1 VKSARLLVI
10 LAMIL
15 FSTGSLVAAQ
25 TQEYTHV
32 YGAVTNINGAP
43 LQNVTVY
50 VQELRTGQI
59 KETVT
64 NGSGYYGI
72 NVSSGFSY
80 NFYFLLDLP
89 NTSGYDYVPSMRI
102 AEIARSIETLN
113 VSTSLFPGASIY
125 VQGDA
130 YFVENGYAATAEYFK
145 VLEPSGFEIGLKYVM
160 RAYGDNNPLVKAGI
174 LDDRLVVVP
183 ADMIVKIGADSRIFE
198 PVMRQNFVIDNYS
211 NNFYLKQ
218 GELTSID
225 LWHPTVLHNL
235 DIVNREIESAK
246 NYVESFKGQ
255 LYLQAEINDINRAE
269 LLVDDAQFSLAEKNY
284 DASIADLREAYLLA
298 INSQDQV
305 RNMYESAQGSAFILV
320 PLLTLFSFAVTYL
333 LTEKAVLKVLGSFT
347 VFIFFLT
354 ILYFLYPG
362 YVLLDQNLLYG
373 SAIVSFL
380 AITFFIFLYR
390 VLLRLAPVP
399 KEGIA
404 LASAIVITFSIAK
417 RNIRRRKLLSSL
429 TLISVL
435 IFVAGSFVLTSSSIA
450 YGYHSEEIHTFL
462 TPKEGLMIRKVPNP
476 PLNQYVPF
484 LPLQESLL
492 DWLSNKSEI
501 KVAAPKVENRPVGYP
516 LVHIQHE
523 QWKIPIYGVLG
534 ILPSAEVETTNI
546 LDSLS
551 GQESSFLNN
560 NSVYEVLISVAA
572 AEKLHLNVGDKVN
585 VVGHDLNFTVI
596 GFLSDSKLDR
606 IRDLD
611 IDSIK
616 PKKLVLGTAL
626 PCESDEIIVM
636 TYGTA
641 LSLHELAN
649 TVISRVNVLLEDSST
664 IPVLTREIV
673 LQKNLQ
679 VWSSFGGRLY
689 LNQVGEYLEVKGIE
703 QMFIP
708 LVIVVLNVAVTMLNY
723 VHTRKKEIYTMST
736 LGLNPTHIATIFL
749 SESILLGIVSGVAG
763 YLLGLGLYHLLPLLP
778 TNVVVRQK
786 VSAEWSIFALLI
798 SLMATTLGAVIP
810 ATRAT
815 KIATASLQRKW
826 KLRGKIKSADK
837 PWRIPLPVSINPRD
851 VEPFLRFVKQRLNM
865 YEGEVETKVENIMA
879 KTNLLRFDYVSRRSG
894 DSSDVVLT
902 RNTLIIVKK
911 KRQQT
916 FGVEVI
922 VESLDKL
929 LPSWKFKNNV
939 EETVV
944 FIRKL
949 LLEWSDFRGRMNYKS
964 NT

>member
-1 VKSARLLVI
+1 MKSARLLVI

-534 ILPSAEVETTNI
+534 ILPSAEVETTSI

-636 TYGTA
+636 TWRTA

-679 VWSSFGGRLY
+679 TWSSFGGRLY

-703 QMFIP
+703 QMLIP
-708 LVIVVLNVAVTMLNY
+708 LVIVVLNVTVVMLNY

-916 FGVEVI
+916 FGAEVT